1 MIIETHLLQGRI
13 FFERGYRSGSVNI
26 QEHHINQVTNITFDF
41 NLLITDLRRKKMRR
55 KLREGAMPS
64 GVTSHKRSVEL
75 ALFFAFIHSAEII

>member
-1 MIIETHLLQGRI
+1 
-13 FFERGYRSGSVNI
+13 
-26 QEHHINQVTNITFDF
+26 
-41 NLLITDLRRKKMRR
+41 MRR